1 MRNKAPALFPVFR
14 STAQAEILAAALL
27 HPDRELTI
35 TDLSRLLDI
44 PFATVS
50 DEIARLLEAQILIA
64 RQVGRAKLLRAN
76 PHNRLVRPLAEIV
89 LATMGPQLIVR
100 EAFAGIPGIERLLI
114 YGSWAA
120 RYQGQ
125 PGPPPNDIDVLV
137 VGKPDRAA
145 VYAAADTV
153 EQRSGLPVNPVIAS
167 NKRWN
172 DSADPLITE
181 IKSSP
186 YVATDLH
193 EPAPAAGIETRA
205 S

>member
-1 MRNKAPALFPVFR
+1 MRSNVPALFPVFR
-14 STAQAEILAAALL
+14 STAQAEILAATLL

-35 TDLSRLLDI
+35 TDLSRLLGI
-44 PFATVS
+44 PLATVS
-50 DEIARLLEAQILIA
+50 DEVARLLDAQILIA

-76 PHNRLVRPLAEIV
+76 SHNRLVGPLAEIA
-89 LATMGPQLIVR
+89 LATMGPHLIVR
-100 EAFAGIPGIERLLI
+100 EAFAGIAGINRLLI

-120 RYQGQ
+120 RYHGQ
-125 PGPPPNDIDVLV
+125 PGPPPNDLDVLV

-172 DSADPLITE
+172 DPADPLIAQ

-186 YVATDLH
+186 SVEIDLH
-193 EPAPAAGIETRA
+193 APAVR

>member
-1 MRNKAPALFPVFR
+1 MRNNAPALFPVFR
-14 STAQAEILAAALL
+14 STAQAEILAAVLL
-27 HPDRELTI
+27 HPERELTL

-50 DEIARLLEAQILIA
+50 DEVARLLEAQILIA

-76 PHNRLVRPLAEIV
+76 PHNRLVGPLAEIA
-89 LATMGPQLIVR
+89 LATMGPHLIAR

-125 PGPPPNDIDVLV
+125 LGPPPNDLDVLV

-153 EQRSGLPVNPVIAS
+153 EQRSGLPVHPVIAS

-172 DSADPLITE
+172 DPTDPLITE

-186 YVATDLH
+186 YVEIDLH
-193 EPAPAAGIETRA
+193 EPAPTAGIENRA